1 VPVRTLDSES
11 RLERGGVVIG
21 PPDAWLAQWRILAAA
36 RVDADLVIDA
46 ACAAEYRALTGS
58 RELPP
63 FALPGAG
70 RAWLH
75 APDRPVRRVL
85 LEAE

>member
-1 VPVRTLDSES
+1 VRVSYVDGEAS
-11 RLERGGVVIG
+11 LERGGVVVG
-21 PPDAWLAQWRILAAA
+21 PPDAWLAQWRLLAAA
-36 RVDADLVIDA
+36 RADADLVIDA
-46 ACAAEYRALTGS
+46 ACAAEYRSLIGS
-58 RELPP
+58 RDLPP